1 MKYSIEAYEA
11 LIDQLKEKLEKAD
24 ADYEKIADRCLT
36 TNEWLTRQLVKMSG
50 KEAAMEV
57 AREID
62 KRFKVGWEEWV
73 DEEF

>member
-1 MKYSIEAYEA
+1 MKHSIEAYEA
-11 LIDQLKEKLEKAD
+11 LIDQLKERLEKAD
-24 ADYEKIADRCLT
+24 ADYEKRAHRDLT
-36 TNEWLTRQLVKMSG
+36 TSELLTRKLVKLAG

-62 KRFKVGWEEWV
+62 KQFKIGYEEWV